1 MIDVKPLIV
10 SELERIL
17 PLPDGSRA
25 DWADVLQRAEAIP
38 AARSYTHWWRG
49 KSWRSRPVLVAL
61 VAVAALVGAGVAIA
75 ASFGAFNGISAAQ
88 RPQTPADRL
97 DPALVAEIDAL
108 NAARSSGDQLLAD
121 SARLVKQLAGGAR
134 IFAVATKD
142 GQLCALAEGL
152 PDGNTGGGG
161 ASAMG
166 CGSPLTQSQPTTAA
180 SFKANGETPTI
191 SWGIAL
197 DSVTAVSF
205 IAGGQE
211 VTVPVKDNV
220 WAYEGENSL
229 TDGFTVHFADGST
242 ETIP

>member
-25 DWADVLQRAEAIP
+25 DWADVLHAPAEAIP

-97 DPALVAEIDAL
+97 DPAVAASIAP
-108 NAARSSGDQLLAD
+108 NATRTRDQLLAD

-142 GQLCALAEGL
+142 RAAVRPRRGTA
-152 PDGNTGGGG
+152 DGNTGGGD